1 MKAACACLATAL
13 LCSGVEAFVAPAGS
27 RALAIKSSPASSLAQ
42 AGARSV
48 ASRQQSCAA
57 GSALR
62 MSTSQVDSAQP
73 TLEEW
78 ISFAEPKLQKTMIA
92 MFAAC
97 KEIAYKIR
105 TASCDKMACFNEFGD
120 EQLAI
125 DVLANNVIFENLKA
139 SGACA
144 TASSEETPVEDP
156 MGGSGYSVA
165 FDPLDGSSII
175 DTNFA
180 VGTIFGVWPGDR
192 LVGITGRQLSAAG
205 MAVYGPRTTMTVAID
220 GADYAHEFLLVDDF
234 SGRHGQWVKTNT
246 FSTIEDGKLFAP
258 GNLRGTQ
265 DNPGYNQLF
274 NYYLDNKYQL
284 RYTGGMVPDV
294 NQLMVKGKGIFVNP
308 ASPSASAKLRVL
320 YEVAPIGYLIE
331 KAGGKSSDGEKS
343 VLDIPISTTEVRSQ
357 VAYGAVGEVNR
368 FEELVGTKMY
378 TPLK

>member
-1 MKAACACLATAL
+1 MQAIIKASILGL
-13 LCSGVEAFVAPAGS
+13 SLSGAIAFVVPS
-27 RALAIKSSPASSLAQ
+27 QNRATNFKLHAEI
-42 AGARSV
+42 
-48 ASRQQSCAA
+48 
-57 GSALR
+57 
-62 MSTSQVDSAQP
+62 STSQVEQNQP
-73 TLEEW
+73 TIEQW
-78 ISFAEPKLQKTMIA
+78 ISFSEPKLQATMLG

-97 KEIAYKIR
+97 KEIAYKVR

-139 SGACA
+139 CGACA

-175 DTNFA
+175 DTNFS
-180 VGTIFGVWPGDR
+180 VGTIFGIWPGDR
-192 LVGITGRQLSAAG
+192 LVGITGRQLAASG
-205 MAVYGPRTTMTVAID
+205 MAVYGPRTTMTIAIE
-220 GADYAHEFLLVDDF
+220 GQDYAHEFLLVDDF

-246 FSTIEDGKLFAP
+246 FSTIENGKLFAP

-265 DNPGYNQLF
+265 DNPGYNKLF
-274 NYYLDNKYQL
+274 NYYLENKYQL

-308 ASPSASAKLRVL
+308 VSPSASAKLRVL

-331 KAGGKSSDGEKS
+331 KSGGKSSDGVKS
-343 VLDIPISTTEVRSQ
+343 VLDIPIASTEVRSQ
-357 VAYGAVGEVNR
+357 VAYGAKGEVDR
-368 FEELVGTKMY
+368 FEEFVGIKMY
-378 TPLK
+378 QPVV